1 MEIVINEWL
10 LHYSKAD
17 SDLKKK
23 KIAYNFLVCLQN
35 KQFKIIV
42 NWSSKFKEKFYH
54 FWEDSKHDDRSN
66 ILFKLLSYLL
76 FNSDKTEL
84 LMRNGIELIPS
95 EIIKI
100 CPDDDL
106 YLLELAYY
114 SKDRIIITMDER
126 LIDRMKG
133 HSDIRFFLPEEFLKN
148 CCG

>member
-10 LHYSKAD
+10 LHYSKHD
-17 SDLKKK
+17 SKLMKK
-23 KIAYNFLVCLQN
+23 KIVYDFLICLQN

-42 NWSSKFKEKFYH
+42 NWKSKFKEKFYH

-84 LMRNGIELIPS
+84 LIREGTDLIPF
-95 EIIKI
+95 EIKKI

-106 YLLELAYY
+106 YLFELAYY
-114 SKDRIIITMDER
+114 SKNRIIITMDGR
-126 LIDRMKG
+126 LIDRMKDNT
-133 HSDIRFFLPEEFLKN
+133 DIHFFLPEEFLKN